1 METRASPN
9 PGSNTK
15 QSAHMDALSLM
26 HSRIPIK
33 GNYREP
39 EYEELV
45 KKAASILYDSYFD
58 RTTKNRQVTAY
69 ASCCKVWGEK
79 RLLRNKNHLE
89 SSMEE
94 AGPSKPITIT
104 SKRDL
109 LEHIVGDRPTCEAEV
124 WAVQFPRSVVQCTLF
139 TTSQGFLIYQVH

>member
-69 ASCCKVWGEK
+69 ASCCKVWERKGSFETRTILSQVWK
-79 RLLRNKNHLE
+79 KPAHLN
-89 SSMEE
+89 
-94 AGPSKPITIT
+94 
-104 SKRDL
+104 R
-109 LEHIVGDRPTCEAEV
+109 
-124 WAVQFPRSVVQCTLF
+124 
-139 TTSQGFLIYQVH
+139 